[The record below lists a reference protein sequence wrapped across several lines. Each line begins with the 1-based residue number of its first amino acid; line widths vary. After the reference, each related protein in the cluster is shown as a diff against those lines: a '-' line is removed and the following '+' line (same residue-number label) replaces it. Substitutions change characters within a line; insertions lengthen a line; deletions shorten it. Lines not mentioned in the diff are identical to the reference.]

1 MQALDG
7 MSAMVMVMHA
17 EPDALLRI
25 RLPDLF
31 NANNGKR
38 RKLKPTT
45 RCMKHWEE
53 VMHRGSHKKDVK
65 IIPPD
70 EFGRMIARDDIATWV
85 KAGQWRVFWVRQP
98 TDQTWRECSRCLRE
112 SRRG

>member
-1 MQALDG
+1 MQPLDS

-17 EPDALLRI
+17 KPSDLLRI
-25 RLPDLF
+25 KMPDVF
-31 NANNGKR
+31 NRKGVR
-38 RKLKPTT
+38 RKIKFTT
-45 RCMKHWEE
+45 RCMKHWEDAA
-53 VMHRGSHKKDVK
+53 HREGHRRDAK

-70 EFGRMIARDDIATWV
+70 EFGRMIARDNIVDWV

-98 TDQTWRECSRCLRE
+98 TDQTWRECSHCLRE